1 MVALH
6 TAIAIVLA
14 VSLIIGL
21 KVDPVISLLLAS
33 LYLGLASGVGF
44 AGTIEAIAMGFGE
57 IMAEVGL
64 LIGFGVLIGAFL
76 HSAGAFHR
84 LLDVFVRVLGAT
96 RLPYA
101 LSLLHS
107 TILPSIYVDVQVV
120 LASPVARSAAPYIER
135 NGLPLMA
142 SALGAG
148 IFAGY
153 VFVIPGLA
161 AISIAGLLGVP
172 LGRWL
177 LFGIVIGPITAI
189 VTSIIMRLLLRGRL
203 WKPESDEDVD
213 EAMAE
218 QEAHEMAVA
227 RAEAG
232 GAGGEAG
239 AAGGEAGAAGG
250 EAGAADAEARAA
262 DADEGAA
269 DAARS
274 LPLGVLLLPILVPL
288 LMIAFG
294 AFAELFEFSNS
305 FIAFL
310 GNANLA
316 LFVGL
321 LGAYVI
327 FRATAGLESTRETMD
342 EGFHTT
348 GEILLI
354 TGVGG
359 SLGAV
364 IGETNLDEVLA
375 GLFSA
380 DVGAPVLVSIL
391 LAWFIA
397 AVLHLAIG
405 SVSVAA
411 ITAAGIIAPIL
422 GSLNV
427 APVVI
432 GLAIAS
438 GALFALQVNSNF
450 FWMFKALLGLST
462 KGSLKTLTVA
472 TSVASLVSLPM
483 VIVASLIA

>member
-1 MVALH
+1 VVALH
-6 TAIAIVLA
+6 TAIAIVIA
-14 VSLIIGL
+14 VGLIIAL

-33 LYLGLASGVGF
+33 LYLGLAAGVGF
-44 AGTIEAIAMGFGE
+44 VGTIEAIAAGFGE

-84 LLDVFVRVLGAT
+84 LLDVFVRVIGAT

-107 TILPSIYVDVQVV
+107 TILPAIYVDVQVV

-135 NGLPLMA
+135 NGLPMMA

-177 LFGIVIGPITAI
+177 LFGIVIGPVTAI
-189 VTSIIMRLLLRGRL
+189 VTTIIMRLLLRGRL
-203 WKPESDEDVD
+203 WKPETDEDVD

-218 QEAHEMAVA
+218 QEAHELAVA

-232 GAGGEAG
+232 AVGGESRAVGGEAG
-239 AAGGEAGAAGG
+239 AAGGEAGPSPTVAHHAHM
-250 EAGAADAEARAA
+250 GAPE
-262 DADEGAA
+262 
-269 DAARS
+269 AART

-288 LMIAFG
+288 VMIAFG
-294 AFAELFEFSNS
+294 AFAELFDFSNS
-305 FIAFL
+305 FIEFL

-321 LGAYVI
+321 LGAYLI

-364 IGETNLDEVLA
+364 IGETGLDEVLG

-380 DVGAPVLVSIL
+380 DVGAPVLVTIL

-411 ITAAGIIAPIL
+411 ITAAGILAPIL

-427 APVVI
+427 APVVV

-472 TSVASLVSLPM
+472 TSVASLVSLPL

>member
-14 VSLIIGL
+14 IGLIIRF

-84 LLDVFVRVLGAT
+84 LLDVLVRVVGAT

-101 LSLLHS
+101 LSILHS

-120 LASPVARSAAPYIER
+120 LASPVARSAAPYISR

-177 LFGIVIGPITAI
+177 LFGIVIGPLTAI
-189 VTSIIMRLLLRGRL
+189 ITSLIMRLILRGGL

-213 EAMAE
+213 EAMIE
-218 QEAHEMAVA
+218 QEAHEKAPA
-227 RAEAG
+227 DADAD
-232 GAGGEAG
+232 
-239 AAGGEAGAAGG
+239 
-250 EAGAADAEARAA
+250 ADAEADA
-262 DADEGAA
+262 DADAEAG
-269 DAARS
+269 RS
-274 LPLGVLLLPILVPL
+274 LPLVVLLLPILVPL
-288 LMIAFG
+288 ILIAFG
-294 AFAELFEFSNS
+294 AFAELLDFSNS

-321 LGAYVI
+321 VAAYLL
-327 FRATAGLESTRETMD
+327 FRATTGINRTRDTMA

-364 IGETNLDEVLA
+364 IGETDLDGVLG
-375 GLFSA
+375 GLFQAEA
-380 DVGAPVLVSIL
+380 DAPVVVSIL

-397 AVLHLAIG
+397 ALLHLAIG

-411 ITAAGIIAPIL
+411 ITASGIIAPIL
-422 GSLNV
+422 GSISV

-438 GALFALQVNSNF
+438 GAMFALQVNSNF

-462 KGSLKTLTVA
+462 KGSLKTLTGA
-472 TSVASLVSLPM
+472 TSIAAVVSLPM
-483 VIVASLIA
+483 VIVASLFA